1 MDSLKLFLV
10 SLEEI
15 LIFLVKNPRL
25 KNLLLRPAKF
35 NMKNSTYKTKRKNK
49 LKKKEKSVMKLE
61 RKRKRKLD

>member
-15 LIFLVKNPRL
+15 LIFLVKDQRQ

-35 NMKNSTYKTKRKNK
+35 NMIDSKYKTNRKNK
-49 LKKKEKSVMKLE
+49 PKKKEKSVMKLE
-61 RKRKRKLD
+61 SKKKRKLD